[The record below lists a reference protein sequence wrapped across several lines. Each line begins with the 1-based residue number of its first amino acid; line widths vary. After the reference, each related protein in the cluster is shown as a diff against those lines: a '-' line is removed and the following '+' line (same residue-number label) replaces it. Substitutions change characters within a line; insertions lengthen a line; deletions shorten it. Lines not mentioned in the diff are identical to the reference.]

1 MKMMGKIIDKMM
13 GDTDKEAFEEMMPA
27 LTIKI
32 TTNGEVAVTKDKDEE
47 DEDDESKELMKE
59 LKDRSHQYL
68 ENKE

>member
-32 TTNGEVAVTKDKDEE
+32 TTNGEATVTKDKDEE

-68 ENKE
+68 KNKE